1 MSREASHSCQPPP
14 REVCSVTKRHG
25 RHARPKRHNPVVR
38 RAAIVS
44 GQAIGVSALLGSLAG
59 TANAAAGDPG
69 HVRITVIGDSYT
81 SGEGASAGTYRTVQ
95 VTGAEGSVLN
105 QIDPAHQSATA
116 PTLRAIDKIAQENPH
131 VTFDVTFVPVSGAT
145 RGSLYET
152 VRPGTEFEH
161 SPQIDAVDNANIVI
175 VGVGGNDAGFGNL
188 AHTVVTS
195 RESTTEQAFP
205 GMMAPLQDGT
215 YLSQQAAVYQDIASR
230 AAPGATI
237 VTLGYPK
244 VMPDAIQGGSPSPV
258 SELLISNREAQ
269 LVNEFG
275 STINSLNQQATQLAA
290 QQTGANVT
298 YADVSQA
305 LAGHELFSPQEGL
318 NGLDFLN
325 VQGSYHPNDL
335 GQALIANT
343 LTPTVNQAVI
353 HELGNQGLV
362 GPPAP
367 EPDPLPPVDTAPENP
382 PAPPDPVEL
391 DPGTPDP
398 VVPDPVVPDP
408 VVPDPGTQDPGM
420 PDPVVPDPVVSDP
433 VVPDPV
439 VPDPVVPD
447 PVVPDPV
454 VPDPVVPDPVVPD
467 PVVPDPVVPDPVV
480 PDPVVP
486 DPVVPEPITDPGF
499 SDPVVPDPVVP
510 DPVVPDP
517 ITDPGF
523 SDPVVPDP
531 VVPDPITDPGFS
543 DPGFSDPVVPDP
555 VVPDPITD
563 PGFSDPVVTE
573 PITDPG
579 FSDPGFSDPGFFDSG
594 SFDSGSFD
602 SGSFDSGSFDSGF

>member
-1 MSREASHSCQPPP
+1 M
-14 REVCSVTKRHG
+14 
-25 RHARPKRHNPVVR
+25 R

-69 HVRITVIGDSYT
+69 HVRITVVGDSYT
-81 SGEGASAGTYRTVQ
+81 SGEGASAGTYKTVQ

-105 QIDPAHQSATA
+105 QIDPAHQSASA
-116 PTLRAIDKIAQENPH
+116 PTLRAIDKIAQENPN

-145 RGSLYET
+145 RASLYET

-161 SPQIDAVDNANIVI
+161 SPQIDAVNGANIVI

-188 AHTVVTS
+188 AQTVVTS
-195 RESTTEQAFP
+195 RESTTEQKFP
-205 GMMAPLQDGT
+205 GLMGPLQDGT
-215 YLSQQAAVYQDIASR
+215 YLDAQAAVYQDIASR

-244 VMPDAIQGGSPSPV
+244 VMPDTIPGGSPSPV

-305 LAGHELFSPQEGL
+305 LSGHELFSPQEGL

-343 LTPTVNQAVI
+343 LTPAVNGAVI

-367 EPDPLPPVDTAPENP
+367 EPDPLPPVDPAPENP
-382 PAPPDPVEL
+382 PAPA
-391 DPGTPDP
+391 DP
-398 VVPDPVVPDP
+398 VVPDPITDPITDP
-408 VVPDPGTQDPGM
+408 VVPDPITDPIA
-420 PDPVVPDPVVSDP
+420 DPVVPDPITDPIADP
-433 VVPDPV
+433 VVPDPITD
-439 VPDPVVPD
+439 PIADPVVPD
-447 PVVPDPV
+447 PITDPIADPV
-454 VPDPVVPDPVVPD
+454 VPDP
-467 PVVPDPVVPDPVV
+467 
-480 PDPVVP
+480 
-486 DPVVPEPITDPGF
+486 ITDPIT
-499 SDPVVPDPVVP
+499 DPVVPDPVVP

-523 SDPVVPDP
+523 SDPGFSDP
-531 VVPDPITDPGFS
+531 GFTGPITDPGFTDPGFS
-543 DPGFSDPVVPDP
+543 DPGF
-555 VVPDPITD
+555 
-563 PGFSDPVVTE
+563 
-573 PITDPG
+573 TDPG
-579 FSDPGFSDPGFFDSG
+579 FSDPGFTDPGFSDPGFTDP
-594 SFDSGSFD
+594 
-602 SGSFDSGSFDSGF
+602 GFSDPASRTPVSPTPASRTPVSPTRAFPTPVSPTPASRTSASPTRASDPGADVPAF

>member
-1 MSREASHSCQPPP
+1 M
-14 REVCSVTKRHG
+14 
-25 RHARPKRHNPVVR
+25 R

-81 SGEGASAGTYRTVQ
+81 SGEGASAGTYKTVQ

-116 PTLRAIDKIAQENPH
+116 PTLRAIDKIAQENPS

-161 SPQIDAVDNANIVI
+161 SPQIDAVNNANIVI

-205 GMMAPLQDGT
+205 GMMAPLQDGS

-367 EPDPLPPVDTAPENP
+367 EPDPLPPVATAPENP
-382 PAPPDPVEL
+382 PAPPEPVVPEPGTPDPVVPDPVVPDPVVPDPVVPDPVVPDPVVPDPVVP

-408 VVPDPGTQDPGM
+408 VVPDPVVPDPGT
-420 PDPVVPDPVVSDP
+420 PDPVVPDPVVPDP

-486 DPVVPEPITDPGF
+486 DPVVPEPITDPGI
-499 SDPVVPDPVVP
+499 SDPGFPEPVVPDPVVP
-510 DPVVPDP
+510 DPVVPE
-517 ITDPGF
+517 
-523 SDPVVPDP
+523 
-531 VVPDPITDPGFS
+531 PITDPGFS

-555 VVPDPITD
+555 VVPEPITD
-563 PGFSDPVVTE
+563 PGFSDPVVPE
-573 PITDPG
+573 PITDPGFTDPG
-579 FSDPGFSDPGFFDSG
+579 FSDPGFSDPGFSDPGFSDP
-594 SFDSGSFD
+594 
-602 SGSFDSGSFDSGF
+602 GSFDSGF

>member
-1 MSREASHSCQPPP
+1 M
-14 REVCSVTKRHG
+14 
-25 RHARPKRHNPVVR
+25 R

-59 TANAAAGDPG
+59 TANAAPGDPG

-81 SGEGASAGTYRTVQ
+81 SGEGASAGTYKTVQ

-116 PTLRAIDKIAQENPH
+116 PTLRAIDKIAQENPN

-161 SPQIDAVDNANIVI
+161 SPQIDAVNDANIVI

-188 AHTVVTS
+188 ARTVVTS
-195 RESTTEQAFP
+195 RESTTEQEFP
-205 GMMAPLQDGT
+205 NMMGPLQDGT

-244 VMPDAIQGGSPSPV
+244 VMPDAIPGGSPSPV
-258 SELLISNREAQ
+258 SEMLISNREAQ

-290 QQTGANVT
+290 QQSGANVT

-305 LAGHELFSPQEGL
+305 LSGHELFSPQEGL

-367 EPDPLPPVDTAPENP
+367 EPDPLPPVDPAPENP
-382 PAPPDPVEL
+382 PAPLDPGAP

-398 VVPDPVVPDP
+398 G
-408 VVPDPGTQDPGM
+408 VPDPGTPDPGL
-420 PDPVVPDPVVSDP
+420 PDPGTPDPGVPDPGTPDPGVPDPGTPDPGLPDPGTPDPGLPDPITDPGVTDPGVTDP

-447 PVVPDPV
+447 PVVTEPITDPGMPDPGFTDPV
-454 VPDPVVPDPVVPD
+454 MPDPIVPEPIADPGFTDPVM
-467 PVVPDPVVPDPVV
+467 
-480 PDPVVP
+480 
-486 DPVVPEPITDPGF
+486 PEPITDPGF
-499 SDPVVPDPVVP
+499 TDPGFTDPGFTDPVMPDPVVLE
-510 DPVVPDP
+510 P
-517 ITDPGF
+517 IADPGF
-523 SDPVVPDP
+523 A
-531 VVPDPITDPGFS
+531 DPGFS
-543 DPGFSDPVVPDP
+543 DPG
-555 VVPDPITD
+555 
-563 PGFSDPVVTE
+563 
-573 PITDPG
+573 
-579 FSDPGFSDPGFFDSG
+579 
-594 SFDSGSFD
+594 SFDSGFS
-602 SGSFDSGSFDSGF
+602 DSGSFDSGFSDSGSFDSGF

>member
-1 MSREASHSCQPPP
+1 M
-14 REVCSVTKRHG
+14 
-25 RHARPKRHNPVVR
+25 
-38 RAAIVS
+38 
-44 GQAIGVSALLGSLAG
+44 
-59 TANAAAGDPG
+59 
-69 HVRITVIGDSYT
+69 IGDSYT
-81 SGEGASAGTYRTVQ
+81 SGEGASAGTYKTVQ

-116 PTLRAIDKIAQENPH
+116 PTLRAIDKIAQENPN

-161 SPQIDAVDNANIVI
+161 SPQIDAVNGANIVI

-195 RESTTEQAFP
+195 REATTEQAFP

-215 YLSQQAAVYQDIASR
+215 YLSQQASVYQDIASR

-275 STINSLNQQATQLAA
+275 STINSLNEQATQQAA

-305 LAGHELFSPQEGL
+305 LSGHELFSPQEGL

-343 LTPTVNQAVI
+343 LTPTVNHAVI

-367 EPDPLPPVDTAPENP
+367 EPDPLPTVDTAPENP
-382 PAPPDPVEL
+382 PAP
-391 DPGTPDP
+391 
-398 VVPDPVVPDP
+398 
-408 VVPDPGTQDPGM
+408 
-420 PDPVVPDPVVSDP
+420 
-433 VVPDPV
+433 PDPV

-454 VPDPVVPDPVVPD
+454 VPDPVTPDPGTSDPVVPD
-467 PVVPDPVVPDPVV
+467 PVVPDPAVPDPITDPGF

-499 SDPVVPDPVVP
+499 PDPVVPDPVVPDPVVPGPVTDPGFPDPVVP

-523 SDPVVPDP
+523 PDPVVPDP
-531 VVPDPITDPGFS
+531 VVPDPITDPGFPDPVVP
-543 DPGFSDPVVPDP
+543 DPGFPDPVVPDPVAPDP

-563 PGFSDPVVTE
+563 PGFPDPVVPDPVVVE
-573 PITDPG
+573 PITDPGFSDPGFTDPGFTDPG
-579 FSDPGFSDPGFFDSG
+579 FSDPGFSDPGFS
-594 SFDSGSFD
+594 DSGSFD

>member
-1 MSREASHSCQPPP
+1 M
-14 REVCSVTKRHG
+14 
-25 RHARPKRHNPVVR
+25 R

-59 TANAAAGDPG
+59 TANAAPGDPG
-69 HVRITVIGDSYT
+69 HVRITVVGDSYT
-81 SGEGASAGTYRTVQ
+81 SGEGASAGTYKTVQ

-105 QIDPAHQSATA
+105 QIDPAHQSASA
-116 PTLRAIDKIAQENPH
+116 PTLRAIDKIAQENPN

-145 RGSLYET
+145 RASLYET
-152 VRPGTEFEH
+152 VRPGTDFEH
-161 SPQIDAVDNANIVI
+161 SPQIDAVNGANIVI

-188 AHTVVTS
+188 AQTVVTS
-195 RESTTEQAFP
+195 RESTTEQKFP
-205 GMMAPLQDGT
+205 GLMGPLQDGT
-215 YLSQQAAVYQDIASR
+215 YLEAQAAVYQDIASR

-244 VMPDAIQGGSPSPV
+244 VMPDTIPGGSPSPV

-305 LAGHELFSPQEGL
+305 LSGHELFSPQEGL

-343 LTPTVNQAVI
+343 LTPAVNGAVI

-367 EPDPLPPVDTAPENP
+367 EPDPLPPVDPAPENP
-382 PAPPDPVEL
+382 PAPPDPVVP
-391 DPGTPDP
+391 DPITDPITDP
-398 VVPDPVVPDP
+398 VVPDPI
-408 VVPDPGTQDPGM
+408 T
-420 PDPVVPDPVVSDP
+420 DP

-467 PVVPDPVVPDPVV
+467 PVVPDP
-480 PDPVVP
+480 
-486 DPVVPEPITDPGF
+486 IT
-499 SDPVVPDPVVP
+499 
-510 DPVVPDP
+510 
-517 ITDPGF
+517 
-523 SDPVVPDP
+523 DP

-543 DPGFSDPVVPDP
+543 DPGFMDPITDPGVTDPGFTDPGFSDPGFT
-555 VVPDPITD
+555 DPITD
-563 PGFSDPVVTE
+563 PGFTDPGFSDPGFTD
-573 PITDPG
+573 PGFTDPGFTDPGFTDPGFSDPGFTDPG
-579 FSDPGFSDPGFFDSG
+579 FSDPGFSDPGFTDP
-594 SFDSGSFD
+594 
-602 SGSFDSGSFDSGF
+602 GFSDPGF